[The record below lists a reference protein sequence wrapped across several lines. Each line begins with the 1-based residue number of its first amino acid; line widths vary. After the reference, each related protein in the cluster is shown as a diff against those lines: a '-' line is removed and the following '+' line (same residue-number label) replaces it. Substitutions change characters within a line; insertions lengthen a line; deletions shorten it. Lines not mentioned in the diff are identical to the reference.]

1 MEIQFL
7 GTGSAWSLP
16 EHSCRCA
23 ICTRMTELGEE
34 RTRTSFVVRSR
45 EETVL
50 VDCGPDL
57 RVQMRRNQLER
68 PDLILVT
75 HEHGDHYLGMDDLLA
90 FRRSVPKAAWQPI
103 PVYAT
108 EQSWQEME
116 IRFGYL
122 LGSLVEKRPAVPGA
136 ALNGPK
142 MRITPFK
149 TFHGPF
155 AKGSVGYVMETTEP
169 ESPFRLVYTSDFMSL
184 EAEPDLLFEPD
195 VLVIQVHW
203 LNEPVE
209 NRPYHMSFQN
219 ALDYIKRWK
228 PKKAAY
234 LVHISDADKV
244 PGDPCNDFL
253 KKYDAAAPLADPHSQ
268 VPYPVPRCQSE
279 WQAVVDRI
287 GFDHGIPT
295 PIIVARDGLRVVAD

>member
-23 ICTRMTELGEE
+23 ICARMTELGEE

-57 RVQMRRNQLER
+57 GVQMRRNQLGR
-68 PDLILVT
+68 PDLIIIT
-75 HEHGDHYLGMDDLLA
+75 HEHGDHYLGMDDLLV
-90 FRRSVPKAAWQPI
+90 FRRSMPKAEWEPI

-108 EQSWQEME
+108 ERAWRE
-116 IRFGYL
+116 IEVRFGYL
-122 LGSLVEKRPAVPGA
+122 LGSLLEKRFAFVGVP
-136 ALNGPK
+136 LDGPK

-155 AKGSVGYVMETTEP
+155 AEGSAGYVIEAE
-169 ESPFRLVYTSDFMSL
+169 EAQRSIRVVYTSDFMNL
-184 EAEPDLLFEPD
+184 ESEPDILFEPD
-195 VLVIQVHW
+195 VLIIQSHW

-209 NRPYHMSFQN
+209 NRPSHMSFQK

-234 LVHISDADKV
+234 LIHISDGDAV

-253 KKYDAAAPLADPHSQ
+253 KKCEAAEPLADPLSQ

-279 WQAVVDRI
+279 WQQAVNRI
-287 GFDHGIPT
+287 GSDYKIST
-295 PIIVARDGLRVVAD
+295 PIIVARDGLLVVV